1 MPVKRYDG
9 SNWVTVAGDGAQGP
23 TGPAGASATTVV
35 TTKGDLLTYD
45 TTAARLGVGSN
56 DQVLTADS
64 TAATGLKWATPSSG
78 GMTLLS
84 TTTLS
89 GASTTISGISG
100 SYNRLVAYIYGVTNA
115 TAVGTFQCAPN
126 GNATITQSEIYRANA
141 LNGQTN
147 GPIFLSSN
155 ATSTGQPDNADSVN
169 FWTMTIDNY
178 ANIAATTSAKSVSVY
193 GGFANGYGQYG
204 FASVGR
210 IITSSAI
217 SSLVFSNTGGNLSTG
232 TVKLYGVN

>member
-64 TAATGLKWATPSSG
+64 TAATGLKWATPAAG

-89 GASTTISGISG
+89 GTSVTISSINQN
-100 SYNRLVAYIYGVTNA
+100 YTRLYGVLTNA
-115 TAVGTFQCAPN
+115 TYSGSCAIRCAPNADTGGTFQVMIN
-126 GNATITQSEIYRANA
+126 DSGTLQQQNFTTWRLSYQSYD
-141 LNGQTN
+141 
-147 GPIFLSSN
+147 SDSN
-155 ATSTGQPDNADSVN
+155 ATVFEIENYSTSGVRKPLRFWGGGLIGGNFGQN
-169 FWTMTIDNY
+169 
-178 ANIAATTSAKSVSVY
+178 
-193 GGFANGYGQYG
+193 NGNGLFNG
-204 FASVGR
+204 
-210 IITSSAI
+210 SSAI
-217 SSLVFSNTGGNLSTG
+217 TSLVFTNSASASFTGGTI
-232 TVKLYGVN
+232 KLYGVK